1 MNKKMKDSVATKL
14 IAKCSIKSEKKYI
27 TAVTTFM
34 RSLAIQN
41 GLDEKSAS
49 HLEVITEEA
58 CLNVIQHAF
67 ENSPDKIYDLSFE
80 KIDSRLKMSI
90 HDSGLPLD
98 WDALEKAENLGIGM
112 KLMRGLASEIRFINL
127 GKEGKCLEF
136 FMDLAKGEPDPSG
149 FMEGSQSHDD
159 IVDTRQK
166 TDDPVTFRMLV
177 PEDAVNLAKCMY
189 RVYGFT
195 YKDVVYFPEKIRQF
209 VSSGLLVSMVAV
221 NSKGEIVGHQGLRK
235 GKADASVAEI
245 TMGAV
250 DPRYRGRG
258 IFEKLKELSFAHIR
272 TKGVYGLYLEAV
284 ANHPYSQKANL
295 AMGARE
301 TGILLGFIQGN
312 VDFISFDNSK
322 FSNSR
327 LSVVLGYNRL
337 EREPVRTVFLP
348 ESHQEI
354 MKEIYSY
361 GGFVRKFVRE
371 EILPRQPEV
380 SQVDVSMFN
389 DSRIAFIRIHVF
401 GMDLIKVLKYRLREI
416 FQNEIEVA
424 YLDYNLSDRAGTYYV
439 KEIEKLGFFFSGI
452 IPELDNGDIIR
463 FGFLGS
469 QAIDKDNIVLVS
481 DFAKKILEYIW
492 DEYQLRNN

>member
-1 MNKKMKDSVATKL
+1 MKDTVTTNF

-27 TAVTTFM
+27 TTVTTYM
-34 RSLAIQN
+34 KSLAMLN

-80 KIDSRLKMSI
+80 MIDSRLKMSI

-98 WDALEKAENLGIGM
+98 WDALERAENLGIGM

-127 GKEGKCLEF
+127 GKEGKSLEF
-136 FMDLAKGEPDPSG
+136 FMDLAKGEPDLSG
-149 FMEGSQSHDD
+149 IMEGSQSHDA
-159 IVDTRQK
+159 VSDTEQK
-166 TDDPVTFRMLV
+166 MDDPVTFRMLV

-189 RVYGFT
+189 RVYGYT
-195 YKDVVYFPEKIRQF
+195 YKDVVYFPEKIRQL

-221 NSKGEIVGHQGLRK
+221 NSKNEIVGHQGLK
-235 GKADASVAEI
+235 KVKADSSVAEI

-284 ANHPYSQKANL
+284 ANHPYSQKANIAL
-295 AMGARE
+295 GARE

-361 GGFVRKFVRE
+361 GGFVRKFAGE
-371 EILPRQPEV
+371 EFLPHQPEA
-380 SQVDVSMFN
+380 SQVDVCMLN
-389 DSRIAFIRIHVF
+389 DSGIAFIRIHTF
-401 GMDLIKVLKYRLREI
+401 GRDLMKVLKYRLREI
-416 FQNEIEVA
+416 LHNEIEVV
-424 YLDYNLSDRAGTYYV
+424 YLDYNLSDSAGTSYV
-439 KEIEKLGFFFSGI
+439 SDFENLGFFFSGI

-463 FGFLGS
+463 FGFLGT

-481 DFAKKILEYIW
+481 DFAKKILGYIW
-492 DEYQLRNN
+492 DEYQRCNN